1 MKFKIKVTYLNK
13 QRRRNKVKN
22 PKYLGSIGR
31 KNQREERVPNVI
43 GEWID
48 LRDWNK
54 AKGGEEGL
62 VRDREEERG
71 HGALTKAIIK

>member
-54 AKGGEEGL
+54 AKREGL

-71 HGALTKAIIK
+71 HGALTNAIIK

>member
-1 MKFKIKVTYLNK
+1 MKFKIKVTYLNR

-54 AKGGEEGL
+54 AKREGL

-71 HGALTKAIIK
+71 HGALTNAIIK